1 MKQTLVFLAL
11 AAILLHYACTN
22 PDTGT
27 AALRS
32 RVDSLERQLTKSYKP
47 GFGEFMSGIQVHHA
61 KLWFA
66 GLNQNWR
73 LADFEAQEIREAL
86 DAIQQY
92 EPDRPETREI
102 PTVYPALGRV
112 EETIQA
118 QDLPA
123 FQAGF
128 AQLTTACNACHQKV
142 NYGFNQIKIPDQP
155 PFSNQ
160 IFPPQSAR

>member
-1 MKQTLVFLAL
+1 MKQTLVFSAL
-11 AAILLHYACTN
+11 AAVLLHYACAN

-27 AALRS
+27 AALKN
-32 RVDSLERQLTKSYKP
+32 RVDSLERQLANSYKP

-73 LADFEAQEIREAL
+73 LADFEVHEIREAL

-92 EPDRPETREI
+92 ETDRPETREI
-102 PTVYPALGRV
+102 PTVYPALGQV
-112 EETIQA
+112 EETIQK

-128 AQLTTACNACHQKV
+128 VQLTTACNTCHRKV
-142 NYGFNQIKIPDQP
+142 DYGFNRVKIPDQP
-155 PFSNQ
+155 PCSNQ
-160 IFPPQSAR
+160 IFPPESTR